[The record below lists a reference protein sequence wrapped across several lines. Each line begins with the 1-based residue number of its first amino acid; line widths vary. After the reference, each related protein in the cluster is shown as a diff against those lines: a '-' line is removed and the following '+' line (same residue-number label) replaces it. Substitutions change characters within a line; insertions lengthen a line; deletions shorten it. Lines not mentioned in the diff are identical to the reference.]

1 MNKRFC
7 VVAFTAALLG
17 TTSIFTIPGQA
28 RAQSLQDEVAQLLSS
43 HPQIQA
49 ARQNIAASEEGIN
62 VAFAGYLPTVSA
74 FADFGYELIDNPGR
88 TAAEPDQG
96 PFTTGQSRQT
106 SITITQT
113 VFNGFLNE
121 ADNDNAKL
129 AKQSSEISL
138 EEAEQGVLFEGVSTY
153 LEVLRNERLIRLAAD
168 NENTIQRQ
176 FELEDERVRRGA
188 GITLD
193 VLESKKRLQVAKE
206 RRVAFD
212 GQLRDSMSR
221 FNQVFGHEANI
232 DDMIMPTPPLGLIPE
247 NVETAVAAALVE
259 HPAIRNSETRVDIA
273 QEQRTIAKA
282 AFYPTI
288 DVIAEWGYEDDFGGT
303 RGTRRD
309 YKAKVQASWDLFNGF
324 ATLAGV
330 ARASHGYLSSIDSS
344 NFAKRKIGEETRLAW
359 SGLDT
364 SRKRVTL
371 LQNAVNIAAEVFSGR
386 RKLREAGKETVI
398 NVLDAES
405 QMFDARIQLIAAQ
418 HDARVAVYRLLA
430 AMGQLNIDTV
440 SQYAAIKPQ
449 QKVAA
454 AELLKQDSA
463 NEIIEKIETEV
474 GGEEMDEMAEKVVAT
489 EPNAVSEEPMQAPVA
504 EQMTAA
510 PEPIAKAEPA
520 PKPMLEKKTAAL
532 EPAAKAEVSQPETSQ
547 PVKVESVKQPSLPA
561 KKPTAKAEVKA
572 EQTAALSGPEQAPKN
587 TVAAAP
593 AKKPEKK
600 VAKASAPAKTESV
613 KAEKPAA
620 KPAVKVQTVAAAS
633 ESPIRQVN
641 YPVDGDPNFI
651 RAWPYE

>member
-28 RAQSLQDEVAQLLSS
+28 RAQSLQDEVAQLLTS

-88 TAAEPDQG
+88 TTAEPDQG

-153 LEVLRNERLIRLAAD
+153 LEVLRNERLIRLAGD

-193 VLESKKRLQVAKE
+193 VLEAKKRLQVAKE

-259 HPAIRNSETRVDIA
+259 HPAIRNSEKRVDIA

-303 RGTRRD
+303 RGSRRD
-309 YKAKVQASWDLFNGF
+309 YKAKVQASWDLFKGF

-449 QKVAA
+449 QKVA
-454 AELLKQDSA
+454 
-463 NEIIEKIETEV
+463 
-474 GGEEMDEMAEKVVAT
+474 
-489 EPNAVSEEPMQAPVA
+489 VA

-510 PEPIAKAEPA
+510 PEPITKAEPA

-532 EPAAKAEVSQPETSQ
+532 EPAAK
-547 PVKVESVKQPSLPA
+547 
-561 KKPTAKAEVKA
+561 
-572 EQTAALSGPEQAPKN
+572 
-587 TVAAAP
+587 
-593 AKKPEKK
+593 
-600 VAKASAPAKTESV
+600 
-613 KAEKPAA
+613 
-620 KPAVKVQTVAAAS
+620 PAVEVQMVAAAS
-633 ESPIRQVN
+633 ESPIRQV
-641 YPVDGDPNFI
+641 
-651 RAWPYE
+651 